1 MNDKYMLYDVLE
13 TEKNIVVNTAIS
25 LNEASCTPIY
35 DIYYEIFDAISKA
48 SKTLFNLAYNKN
60 WYTLEQSTKT
70 KIQQEYDKL
79 SKVLIRI
86 NRSL

>member
-13 TEKNIVVNTAIS
+13 TEKNIVVNTAIA
-25 LNEASCTPIY
+25 LNEASCATIY
-35 DIYYEIFDAISKA
+35 DTYYEIFDAISKA

-60 WYTLEQSTKT
+60 WYTLEQATKT

-79 SKVLIRI
+79 SKELKG
-86 NRSL
+86 